1 MLLSTLDYFFQML
14 TLLFIFI
21 VILALTYFTTKFIAG
36 YQKGK
41 GVERNI
47 EVIETHKITSNKY
60 IQIIRAGDKYF
71 AVGVGKDEIHML
83 TEIEPEKLRLAS
95 EEAAAS
101 PGFKDFFNKAKHLR
115 ENNNNEEE

>member
-1 MLLSTLDYFFQML
+1 MLLSTLDSFFQML

-101 PGFKDFFNKAKHLR
+101 PGFKDFFNKAKAF
-115 ENNNNEEE
+115 N